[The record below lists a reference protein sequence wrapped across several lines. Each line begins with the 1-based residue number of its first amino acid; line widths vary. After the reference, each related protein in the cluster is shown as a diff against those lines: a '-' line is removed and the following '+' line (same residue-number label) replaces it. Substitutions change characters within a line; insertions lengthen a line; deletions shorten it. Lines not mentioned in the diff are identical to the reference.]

1 MGGFLFGDVAW
12 SPFAGHGGSWRD
24 GRRQAGFRGL
34 AGRFGV
40 FWSGFAGG
48 GGVSAVRAGL
58 LARVMTAGA
67 VRVTV
72 SFGPAWL
79 NVLGD
84 LDLRARCRSR
94 PVTVRCPAICLVSAL

>member
-1 MGGFLFGDVAW
+1 M
-12 SPFAGHGGSWRD
+12 AGAGEQ
-24 GRRQAGFRGL
+24 GRREAGFRGL

-40 FWSGFAGG
+40 FWHGFAGTGAVSAGG
-48 GGVSAVRAGL
+48 GGVSAGRAGL

-72 SFGPAWL
+72 SFGLAWP

-84 LDLRARCRSR
+84 LDLRGRWRSR
-94 PVTVRCPAICLVSAL
+94 SVTVRCFAIWLVRAW